1 MHRFKQFSIIK
12 EDLDKLNYNK
22 ANENAFVLGLL
33 GDIDDKIGSVQTE
46 ISLDTRSNKTN
57 SKKLGISQL
66 MADKDRNKYAG
77 LAIEVIEKHPDLER
91 IKVSSG
97 RKGKDYAFK
106 YKDMDRY
113 VYINCRPLGKR
124 SGAGDDPNE
133 LMTAA
138 LCLKSS
144 LKAPQN
150 SDEMDKLIDE
160 VKLGLG
166 GVKGY
171 KQGQVDALTG
181 DYPNLCQAVSAALAC
196 HAAGYGGA
204 DKVYLTGQSWDDD
217 VKQFKISKHGMNDF
231 NSSDFIIKKGNRFL
245 GVSLKKKKRLA
256 EEDPTL
262 INKSFSTLFTDKKFS
277 KVMDQL
283 DRKAG
288 EFYTKVIKTAARKK
302 LLDKE
307 MMADLKKDRPTP
319 KNWKQYI
326 QRVPNSLINAELKTS
341 RSLFKDMAKIIMAQ
355 KDLIANQL
363 VQLIFKADLKDLQ
376 KVNFDFALVTGIGDY
391 GPSKGVVVEKGEYK
405 DINTVTSKLDDLF
418 STGKVDLKF
427 TPGATQAFDQGAGA
441 AVLKFDLLIG
451 KLPLCNIILR
461 YKGNFRA
468 APSFLATMTPQFK
481 AIYK

>member
-1 MHRFKQFSIIK
+1 MQRFKQFK
-12 EDLDKLNYNK
+12 TLLEDLENLSYDEK
-22 ANENAFVLGLL
+22 NEKNFVLGLL
-33 GDIDDKIGSVQTE
+33 GDIDDKIGSVNTE
-46 ISLDTRSNKTN
+46 IALDTRAGKSNG
-57 SKKLGISQL
+57 SKLGVSQL
-66 MADKDRNKYAG
+66 MLDKDRSKYAG
-77 LAIEVIEKHPDLER
+77 LAIEIIEKHPDMER
-91 IKVSSG
+91 VKVSSA
-97 RKGKDYAFK
+97 RRGKDYAFK

-113 VYINCRPLGKR
+113 VYVNCRPMGKR

-138 LCLKSS
+138 LCLKAS

-166 GVKGY
+166 AVKGY
-171 KQGQVDALTG
+171 KKGQVDALTG

-196 HAAGYGGA
+196 HAAGYGNA
-204 DKVYLTGQSWDDD
+204 DKVYLTGQSWDED

-231 NSSDFIIKKGNRFL
+231 NSSDFIIKKGNKFL
-245 GVSLKKKKRLA
+245 GVSLKKKKRLT

-262 INKSFSTLFTDKKFS
+262 INKSFSTLFTDKKFDRIM
-277 KVMDQL
+277 KQL
-283 DRKAG
+283 DQKAG
-288 EFYTKVIKTAARKK
+288 EFYVKVIKTAARKK
-302 LLDKE
+302 VLDKE
-307 MMADLKKDRPTP
+307 MMDDLKKDRPTV

-326 QRVPNSLINAELKTS
+326 QRVPNNLINAELKTS
-341 RSLFKDMAKIIMAQ
+341 RSLFKDMAKIIMGQ

-405 DINTVTSKLDDLF
+405 DINTVTTKLDDLF
-418 STGKVDLKF
+418 STGKVDLRF
-427 TPGATQAFDQGAGA
+427 TPGAAQAFDKGAGA
-441 AVLKFDLLIG
+441 AVLKFDLIIG
-451 KLPLCNIILR
+451 KTPLCNIVLR

-468 APSFLATMTPQFK
+468 APSFLATMTPEFK
-481 AIYK
+481 AVYK

>member
-1 MHRFKQFSIIK
+1 MQRFKQFKTIL
-12 EDLDKLNYNK
+12 EDLDNLIYNE
-22 ANENAFVLGLL
+22 ANEKGFVLGLL
-33 GDIDDKIGSVQTE
+33 GDLDDKIGSVNTE
-46 ISLDTRSNKTN
+46 IALDTRSGKTN
-57 SKKLGISQL
+57 SSKLGVSQL
-66 MADKDRNKYAG
+66 MLDKDRSKFAG
-77 LAIEVIEKHPDLER
+77 LAIEIIEKHPDLER
-91 IKVSSG
+91 VKVSSA
-97 RKGKDYAFK
+97 RRGKDYAFK
-106 YKDMDRY
+106 YKDMSRY
-113 VYINCRPLGKR
+113 VYVNCRPLGKR

-138 LCLKSS
+138 LCLKAS

-166 GVKGY
+166 AVKGY
-171 KQGQVDALTG
+171 KKGQVDALTG

-196 HAAGYGGA
+196 HGAGYGGA

-231 NSSDFIIKKGNRFL
+231 NSSDFIIKKGNKFL
-245 GVSLKKKKRLA
+245 GVSLKKKKRLT

-262 INKSFSTLFTDKKFS
+262 INKSFSTLFTDKKFD
-277 KVMDQL
+277 KVMKQL
-283 DRKAG
+283 DQKAG
-288 EFYTKVIKTAARKK
+288 EFYTKVIKTAQRKK

-341 RSLFKDMAKIIMAQ
+341 RSLFKDMAKIIMSQ

-405 DINTVTSKLDDLF
+405 DINTVTGKLDDLF
-418 STGKVDLKF
+418 SKGKIDLRF
-427 TPGATQAFDQGAGA
+427 TPGASQAFDAGAGA
-441 AVLKFDLLIG
+441 AVLKFDLIIG
-451 KLPLCNIILR
+451 NLPLCNIVLR

-468 APSFLATMTPQFK
+468 APSFLATMTPEFK
-481 AIYK
+481 AVYK